1 MGPRLIDGEAVGT
14 VVGILDGEREAPGLG
29 VGLRVGKVE
38 GVLVVGSRVG
48 LKLGSADGAFV
59 IGALV
64 GFNVGP
70 FDGDF
75 VTGAC
80 VGLGLFVGFTV
91 GSVFKGVGDEV
102 TSTEGS
108 AVVGCSVGS
117 NDGSETA
124 NG

>member
-1 MGPRLIDGEAVGT
+1 MGPRLIDGEAVGS

-29 VGLRVGKVE
+29 VGLKVGEVE

-48 LKLGSADGAFV
+48 LKLGSADGVFV

-70 FDGDF
+70 LDGDF

-80 VGLGLFVGFTV
+80 VGRELFVGLTV
-91 GSVFKGVGDEV
+91 GSVFKGVGDDV
-102 TSTEGS
+102 TSVEGS
-108 AVVGCSVGS
+108 AVVGPSVGFP
-117 NDGSETA
+117 DGSETV